1 MSEALVRAGP
11 ATDDER
17 DALVALLMAI
27 EAGAITGSNVGFETA
42 EERSEEEGN

>member
-11 ATDDER
+11 LDDDER

-27 EAGAITGSNVGFETA
+27 EAGAITGANVGFETA
-42 EERSEEEGN
+42 EERREEEGA